1 MIKGFQ
7 REREREREREL
18 CYEQFPMKSS
28 QWGVPAEKLNNRD
41 VYADHDSTEDMAEIW
56 QKF

>member
-7 REREREREREL
+7 REREREL

-28 QWGVPAEKLNNRD
+28 QWGVPAEKLNYWD